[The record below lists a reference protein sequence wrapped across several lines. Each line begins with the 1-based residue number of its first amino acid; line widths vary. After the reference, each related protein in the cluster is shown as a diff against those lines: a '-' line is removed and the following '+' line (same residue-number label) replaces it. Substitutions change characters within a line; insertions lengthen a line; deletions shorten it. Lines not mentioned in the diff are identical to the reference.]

1 MSASAIG
8 VVHEKLVIS
17 RRAGVL
23 SDWFAK
29 LVPPGARV
37 LDVGCGDGLIASLL
51 RSKRPDID
59 IRGVDVLARPGTHI
73 PVEMFDGINL
83 PFEDNSF
90 DVVLFSDV
98 LHHTN
103 DPVAPQREARRV
115 TRQCVLIKDHFRK
128 GIAAG
133 VRLRFMD
140 WVGNSRFGVTLPYN
154 YWTEPQWRTAW
165 KQIGLRPEQM
175 INRLGLYPV
184 PADWVFG
191 AQLHFIALLEKSNPT
206 PA

>member
-8 VVHEKLVIS
+8 VVHDKLIIS

-29 LVPPGARV
+29 LVPTGARV

-51 RSKRPDID
+51 QSKRPDIE

-73 PVEMFDGINL
+73 PVEMFDGTNL

-103 DPVAPQREARRV
+103 DPAAPQREARRV
-115 TRQCVLIKDHFRK
+115 ARQCVLIKDHFRK
-128 GIAAG
+128 GTAAG
-133 VRLRFMD
+133 ARLRFMD

-154 YWTEPQWRTAW
+154 YWTESQWRTAW
-165 KQIGLRPEQM
+165 TQIGLQPEKM

-191 AQLHFIALLEKSNPT
+191 AQLHFIALLEKTDPT
-206 PA
+206 AA

>member
-8 VVHEKLVIS
+8 VVHDKFVIS
-17 RRAGVL
+17 RRARVL

-29 LVPPGARV
+29 LAPPGARV
-37 LDVGCGDGLIASLL
+37 LDVGCGDGLIASFL
-51 RSKRPDID
+51 RSKRPDIE
-59 IRGVDVLARPGTHI
+59 IRGVDVLARSGTHI
-73 PVEMFDGINL
+73 PVEIFDGTNL
-83 PFEDNSF
+83 PFEDESF

-115 TRQCVLIKDHFRK
+115 ACQCVLIKDHYRK
-128 GIAAG
+128 GVAAG
-133 VRLRFMD
+133 TRLRFMD
-140 WVGNSRFGVTLPYN
+140 WVGNSRFGVRLPYN
-154 YWTEPQWRTAW
+154 YWTEMQWRTAW
-165 KQIGLRPEQM
+165 KEIGLRPKQV

-184 PADWVFG
+184 PADWFFG
-191 AQLHFIALLEKSNPT
+191 AQLHFVALLEKCDPT